1 MMTVLKLVV
10 KLSGKWSEI
19 TIGSL
24 QKLTK
29 YFFREE
35 AKYLTI
41 KKILSGS
48 IIVRFLVSSY
58 KIVPALIKRVEAR
71 AQFMHHFCIF
81 QMTINDQTIID
92 RDQNVNLFCFEESL
106 LYAITNMNDIDGIEY
121 ESMVLFFSQLA
132 TDINYQNE
140 QGRTALML
148 ASEGGYHRVVE
159 VLLNNDPD
167 INIQDNDGMAALLFP
182 SCNGHHQVVE
192 LLLSKDPDINIQNND
207 GATALIFASYMGHHQ
222 VVELLLSKDADIN
235 IQDSFIVLL

>member
-48 IIVRFLVSSY
+48 IIVRILVSSY

-92 RDQNVNLFCFEESL
+92 RDQNANFCFEESL
-106 LYAITNMNDIDGIEY
+106 QVAMTNIININGIKD
-121 ESMVLFFSQLA
+121 ESMVLFLSQLA

-140 QGRTALML
+140 KGNIALML
-148 ASEGGYHRVVE
+148 ASEGGQYCVVKLLLLHKDLNIDIQNKYGWIALMFASCYKNHQVVE
-159 VLLNNDPD
+159 LLLSKNPD
-167 INIQDNDGMAALLFP
+167 INIQDNDGVTASF
-182 SCNGHHQVVE
+182 
-192 LLLSKDPDINIQNND
+192 DIC
-207 GATALIFASYMGHHQ
+207 
-222 VVELLLSKDADIN
+222 
-235 IQDSFIVLL
+235 